1 MTSKMTDAIMP
12 TYGRMDVA
20 FTGGEGAWLTDE
32 SGKRYLD
39 ALAGIAVVGLGHANP
54 AVAQTINEQ
63 ANAVIHTSNLYRI
76 PKQEAL
82 ADKLQQISGM
92 DNMFFG
98 NSGAEANE
106 CAIKIARLYGNK
118 RDIENP
124 SVIVADASFHGRTL
138 ATLTATGNRKVQAG
152 FEPLVKGFIRVP
164 FNDLEAV
171 KQVAEHNKEVVAVMV
186 EPIQGE
192 GGIHVPDD
200 DYLKGL
206 REICDAND
214 WLLILDEIQ
223 TGNARTGS
231 YFCYQQLGVMPDV
244 VTTAKGLGNGVP
256 IGVCLAKGKAAD
268 VLQPGNH
275 GSTFGGNPLACA
287 VGLTVVEEIEK
298 HNLAAR
304 AAELGDRMRGKFQER
319 LGHLNN
325 VKDIRG
331 KGLMIGI
338 ELDSP
343 CADLVGKALEK
354 GILINV
360 TVDKV
365 IRLLPPL
372 TITDEEA
379 DQICDM
385 ISELVEEV

>member
-1 MTSKMTDAIMP
+1 MTDAIMP
-12 TYGRMDVA
+12 TYGRMDISFVK
-20 FTGGEGAWLTDE
+20 GQGAWLTDAN
-32 SGKRYLD
+32 GKRYLD
-39 ALAGIAVVGLGHANP
+39 ALSGIAVVGLGHANE
-54 AVAQTINEQ
+54 AVARAISEQ
-63 ANAVIHTSNLYRI
+63 AATLLHTSNLYRI
-76 PKQEAL
+76 PNQEAL
-82 ADKLQQISGM
+82 ADKLRQISGM
-92 DNMFFG
+92 DNMFFA

-106 CAIKIARLYGNK
+106 CAIKIARLYGHNK
-118 RDIENP
+118 NIQNP
-124 SVIVADASFHGRTL
+124 GIIVADASFHGRTL

-164 FNDLEAV
+164 FNDLDAV
-171 KQVAEHNKEVVAVMV
+171 QQVAERRKEVVAVMV

-192 GGIHVPDD
+192 GGIQVPDEN
-200 DYLKGL
+200 YLKGL
-206 REICDAND
+206 RELCDANN

-231 YFCYQQLGVMPDV
+231 YFAYQQYGVMPDV
-244 VTTAKGLGNGVP
+244 VTTAKGLGNGMP
-256 IGVCLAKGKAAD
+256 IGICLARGDAAG

-275 GSTFGGNPLACA
+275 GSTFGGNPLACS
-287 VGLTVVEEIEK
+287 VGLTVIREIEDR
-298 HNLAAR
+298 NLAAR
-304 AAELGDRMRGKFQER
+304 SAELGERMRNRFRER

-343 CADLVGKALEK
+343 CADLTGRGLDK

-360 TVDKV
+360 AVDRV

-385 ISELVEEV
+385 VSELVESV

>member
-1 MTSKMTDAIMP
+1 MTDAIMP
-12 TYGRMDVA
+12 TYGRMDISFVK
-20 FTGGEGAWLTDE
+20 GQGAWLTDAN
-32 SGKRYLD
+32 GKRYLD
-39 ALAGIAVVGLGHANP
+39 ALSGIAVVGLGHANE
-54 AVAQTINEQ
+54 AVARAISEQ
-63 ANAVIHTSNLYRI
+63 AATLLHTSNLYRI
-76 PKQEAL
+76 PNQEAL
-82 ADKLQQISGM
+82 ADKLRQISGM
-92 DNMFFG
+92 DNMFFA

-106 CAIKIARLYGNK
+106 CAIKIARLYGHNK
-118 RDIENP
+118 NIQNP
-124 SVIVADASFHGRTL
+124 GIIVADASFHGRTL

-164 FNDLEAV
+164 FNDLNAV
-171 KQVAEHNKEVVAVMV
+171 QQVAERRKEVVAVMV

-192 GGIHVPDD
+192 GGIQVPDEN
-200 DYLKGL
+200 YLKGL
-206 REICDAND
+206 RELCDANN

-231 YFCYQQLGVMPDV
+231 YFAYQQYGVMPDV
-244 VTTAKGLGNGVP
+244 VTTAKGLGNGMP
-256 IGVCLAKGKAAD
+256 IGICLARGDAAG

-275 GSTFGGNPLACA
+275 GSTFGGNPLACS
-287 VGLTVVEEIEK
+287 VGLTVIREIEDR
-298 HNLAAR
+298 NLAAR
-304 AAELGDRMRGKFQER
+304 SAELGERMRNRFRER

-331 KGLMIGI
+331 RGLMIGI

-343 CADLVGKALEK
+343 CADLTGRGLDK

-360 TVDKV
+360 TVDRV

-385 ISELVEEV
+385 VSELVESV

>member
-1 MTSKMTDAIMP
+1 MTDAIMP
-12 TYGRMDVA
+12 TYGRMDISFVK
-20 FTGGEGAWLTDE
+20 GQGAWLTDAN
-32 SGKRYLD
+32 GKRYLD
-39 ALAGIAVVGLGHANP
+39 ALSGIAVVGLGHANE
-54 AVAQTINEQ
+54 AVARAISEQ
-63 ANAVIHTSNLYRI
+63 AATLLHTSNLYRI
-76 PKQEAL
+76 PNQEAL
-82 ADKLQQISGM
+82 ADKLRQISGM
-92 DNMFFG
+92 DNMFFA

-106 CAIKIARLYGNK
+106 CAIKIARLYGHNK
-118 RDIENP
+118 NIQNP
-124 SVIVADASFHGRTL
+124 GIIVADASFHGRTL

-164 FNDLEAV
+164 FNDLDAV
-171 KQVAEHNKEVVAVMV
+171 QQVAERRKEVVAVMV

-192 GGIHVPDD
+192 GGIQVPDD
-200 DYLKGL
+200 NYLKGL
-206 REICDAND
+206 RELCDANN

-231 YFCYQQLGVMPDV
+231 YFAYQQYGVMPDV
-244 VTTAKGLGNGVP
+244 VTTAKGLGNGMP
-256 IGVCLAKGKAAD
+256 IGICLARGDAAG

-275 GSTFGGNPLACA
+275 GSTFGGNPLACS
-287 VGLTVVEEIEK
+287 VGLTVIREIEDR
-298 HNLAAR
+298 NLAAR
-304 AAELGDRMRGKFQER
+304 SAELGERMRNRFRER

-343 CADLVGKALEK
+343 CADLTGRGLDK

-385 ISELVEEV
+385 VSELVESV

>member
-1 MTSKMTDAIMP
+1 MTDAIMP
-12 TYGRMDVA
+12 TYGRMDISFVK
-20 FTGGEGAWLTDE
+20 GQGAWLTDAN
-32 SGKRYLD
+32 GKRYLD
-39 ALAGIAVVGLGHANP
+39 ALSGIAVVGLGHANE
-54 AVAQTINEQ
+54 AVARAISEQ
-63 ANAVIHTSNLYRI
+63 AATLLHTSNLYRI
-76 PKQEAL
+76 PNQEAL
-82 ADKLQQISGM
+82 ADKLRQISGM
-92 DNMFFG
+92 DNMFFA

-106 CAIKIARLYGNK
+106 CAIKIARLYGHNK
-118 RDIENP
+118 NIQDPGI
-124 SVIVADASFHGRTL
+124 IVADASFHGRTL

-164 FNDLEAV
+164 FNDLDAV
-171 KQVAEHNKEVVAVMV
+171 QQVAERRKEVVAVMV

-192 GGIHVPDD
+192 GGIQVPDD
-200 DYLKGL
+200 NYLKGL
-206 REICDAND
+206 RELCDANN

-231 YFCYQQLGVMPDV
+231 YFAYQQYGVMPDV
-244 VTTAKGLGNGVP
+244 VTTAKGLGNGMP
-256 IGVCLAKGKAAD
+256 IGICLARGDAAG

-275 GSTFGGNPLACA
+275 GSTFGGNPLACS
-287 VGLTVVEEIEK
+287 VGLTVIREIEDR
-298 HNLAAR
+298 NLAAR
-304 AAELGDRMRGKFQER
+304 SAELGERMRNRFRER

-343 CADLVGKALEK
+343 CADLTGRGLDK

-385 ISELVEEV
+385 VSELVESV

>member
-1 MTSKMTDAIMP
+1 MTDAIMP
-12 TYGRMDVA
+12 TYGRMDISFVK
-20 FTGGEGAWLTDE
+20 GQGAWLTDAN
-32 SGKRYLD
+32 GKRYLD
-39 ALAGIAVVGLGHANP
+39 ALSGIAVVGLGHANE
-54 AVAQTINEQ
+54 AVARAISEQ
-63 ANAVIHTSNLYRI
+63 AATLLHTSNLYRI
-76 PKQEAL
+76 PNQEAL
-82 ADKLQQISGM
+82 ADKLRQISGM
-92 DNMFFG
+92 DNMFFA

-106 CAIKIARLYGNK
+106 CAIKIARLYGHNK
-118 RDIENP
+118 NIQNP
-124 SVIVADASFHGRTL
+124 GIIVADASFHGRTL

-164 FNDLEAV
+164 FNDLDAV
-171 KQVAEHNKEVVAVMV
+171 QQVAERRKEVVAVMV

-192 GGIHVPDD
+192 GGIQVPDEN
-200 DYLKGL
+200 YLKGL
-206 REICDAND
+206 RELCDANN

-231 YFCYQQLGVMPDV
+231 YFAYQQYGVMPDV
-244 VTTAKGLGNGVP
+244 VTTAKGLGNGMP
-256 IGVCLAKGKAAD
+256 IGICLARGDAAG

-275 GSTFGGNPLACA
+275 GSTFGGNPLACS
-287 VGLTVVEEIEK
+287 VGLTVIREIEDR
-298 HNLAAR
+298 NLAAR
-304 AAELGDRMRGKFQER
+304 SAELGERMRNRFRER

-343 CADLVGKALEK
+343 CADLTGRGLDK

-385 ISELVEEV
+385 VSELVESV